1 MTMHYLSFCIFF
13 VLYLSTHPFLL
24 TSPRRIFHSQPRTL
38 FSTSS
43 TNNENKKD
51 PYDSFSLMDKILFSR
66 FARSVHAEIGNDEVD
81 IAQNYEELIRQI
93 SSMTYYFPADMV
105 QEKGKNMLTKL
116 FPSFLLPQ
124 YKILFSAPFPRF
136 SAWMNAWVTHYA
148 TNWLMGNS
156 TIFDLPLTL
165 NGNVEEKLILKEQGL
180 KIERCRFLESS
191 GCISTCIGTCKI
203 PTQRF
208 FEEEMGLPV
217 TLKPNVIDLSCIF
230 EFGVK
235 PLPLKMDRDLMD
247 ARCEDFASGILS
259 FDESQNPMC
268 KRTRN
273 DANSSRG
280 RSDNDGSVSGKSVRS
295 DLKSPS
301 PCLGGVENIEH
312 DH

>member
-1 MTMHYLSFCIFF
+1 
-13 VLYLSTHPFLL
+13 
-24 TSPRRIFHSQPRTL
+24 
-38 FSTSS
+38 
-43 TNNENKKD
+43 
-51 PYDSFSLMDKILFSR
+51 MDKILFSR

-165 NGNVEEKLILKEQGL
+165 NGDVEEKLILKEQGL

-217 TLKPNVIDLSCIF
+217 TLKPNVTDLSCIF
-230 EFGVK
+230 EFGIK
-235 PLPLKMDRDLMD
+235 PLPLKMDRDLEPVVD
-247 ARCEDFASGILS
+247 ISEGGLAQNAPTSGQTEPLQWLTKVFLNFS
-259 FDESQNPMC
+259 FGAPSTFCCMHIITESIMHIVH
-268 KRTRN
+268 
-273 DANSSRG
+273 A
-280 RSDNDGSVSGKSVRS
+280 
-295 DLKSPS
+295 
-301 PCLGGVENIEH
+301 
-312 DH
+312 